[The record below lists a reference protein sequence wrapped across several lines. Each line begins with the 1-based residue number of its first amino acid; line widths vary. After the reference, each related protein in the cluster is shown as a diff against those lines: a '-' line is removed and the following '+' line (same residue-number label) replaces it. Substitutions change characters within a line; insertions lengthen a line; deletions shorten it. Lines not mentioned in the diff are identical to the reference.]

1 MVNETVKTALLE
13 EIQIE
18 VGLDA
23 LKVIEMIYYF
33 NSWFL
38 LLIH

>member
-18 VGLDA
+18 VGLDEAGFKHWEQFYA
-23 LKVIEMIYYF
+23 LKVIEMIY
-33 NSWFL
+33 
-38 LLIH
+38 